1 MKYLLFIV
9 ALFALNSVFVSA
21 KEPTL
26 QQKQALFMLNYAQYS
41 AYKLKTY
48 NNILALEDEYK
59 TLKDN
64 MNLELIEDRESVAE
78 ITNLMAAIT
87 NERINNKNRE
97 RIEASIK
104 RRMNQAIYNSFP
116 TSRSIVAAGGNWK
129 TLGIQS
135 LYGVGSLFM
144 SYKQYKNQLSEEYD
158 SAMWEI
164 EKNTILSLNAVA
176 SNLLLYS
183 FDLIHKY
190 NISDEWRLTETELTK
205 MFDIL
210 KDENQQR
217 MYQNLQYLENDRFF
231 QHFPMY
237 WYHLAKT
244 AQENKDENNAIKYY
258 KRYELE
264 NIPIFRYDTIAVD
277 AYKGEILLLLKRK
290 QFSKIKE
297 KLIFIEKNKTSWTDY
312 YFCAMTYYRLGDIDN
327 AKRLLERNINE
338 LSSSVEN
345 KYLEISSLTQIN
357 EIKTKFDNSEFDGL
371 ELSKALSK
379 TMSDNEEIS
388 LKAIEEHYN
397 GGFSSYKEKLYW
409 FGNNTTNTIVAD
421 SIKYVEKVLLS
432 AIAISNSEAK
442 VVCQLPMKWVLSSN
456 VNLFAVFINPKEN
469 KEEKVLLNFDEK
481 AVKKIKNKTIENC
494 SLIYSNKIKIDWK
507 NGWDLLGIRIEHPL
521 YPIDFIYDINL
532 NKGGKKILPVKIR
545 FNNNEYKLEDFK
557 EK

>member
-1 MKYLLFIV
+1 MKYLIFIV
-9 ALFALNSVFVSA
+9 ALLVLNSGIILA
-21 KEPTL
+21 EEPNL

-116 TSRSIVAAGGNWK
+116 SSRSIVAAGGNWA

-135 LYGVGSLFM
+135 LYSVGSLFM

-205 MFDIL
+205 MFDVL

-217 MYQNLQYLENDRFF
+217 MYRNLQYLENDRFF
-231 QHFPMY
+231 KHFPMY

-277 AYKGEILLLLKRK
+277 AYKGEILILLKRK
-290 QFSKIKE
+290 QF
-297 KLIFIEKNKTSWTDY
+297 
-312 YFCAMTYYRLGDIDN
+312 A
-327 AKRLLERNINE
+327 
-338 LSSSVEN
+338 
-345 KYLEISSLTQIN
+345 
-357 EIKTKFDNSEFDGL
+357 EIKKS
-371 ELSKALSK
+371 
-379 TMSDNEEIS
+379 
-388 LKAIEEHYN
+388 
-397 GGFSSYKEKLYW
+397 
-409 FGNNTTNTIVAD
+409 
-421 SIKYVEKVLLS
+421 
-432 AIAISNSEAK
+432 
-442 VVCQLPMKWVLSSN
+442 
-456 VNLFAVFINPKEN
+456 
-469 KEEKVLLNFDEK
+469 
-481 AVKKIKNKTIENC
+481 
-494 SLIYSNKIKIDWK
+494 
-507 NGWDLLGIRIEHPL
+507 
-521 YPIDFIYDINL
+521 
-532 NKGGKKILPVKIR
+532 
-545 FNNNEYKLEDFK
+545 
-557 EK
+557 